1 MNIESTLKV
10 ILESLVTQAEESRL
24 VSNAIA
30 ALREEVISQR
40 EVINTVGR
48 LKTALEDK
56 NTELM
61 DLRSRLAQK

>member
-56 NTELM
+56 NTEIM
-61 DLRSRLAQK
+61 ELRSRLAQK